1 MKILIS
7 GVAGDIGVGIS
18 RILQEWGI
26 FSRLYGM
33 DTNPNH
39 YASLILDECI
49 TCPRAND
56 ENYLSWLT
64 SYISKNTIDLFI
76 PTSEAELGVLAERGL
91 YKISG
96 AKILSNS
103 QFIIK
108 KCLDKFECL
117 EYLSSHGINVPA
129 HGIVGDKVPSCF
141 PIIVKPRHGQG
152 SKGIVL
158 VDALEKLDSCLSDN
172 LVWQSYLQP
181 ENEEYTCAVY
191 ASSSSDVRT
200 LIMKRT
206 LVGGLTGSGE
216 VVYNKTIDEYVRS
229 IAKAMN
235 LDGAFNIQLRLTEDG
250 PRLFEINP
258 RLSSTVVFRDVM
270 GFQDLRWWVADVLGL
285 NVSFDMSLP
294 MEGTRFFRGSKEYIL
309 PSLSEG

>member
-1 MKILIS
+1 MRILIS

-18 RILQEWGI
+18 RILHEWGI

-33 DTNPNH
+33 DINPNH

-56 ENYLSWLT
+56 ENYISWVT
-64 SYISKNTIDLFI
+64 SYISKNEIDLFI

-91 YKISG
+91 YKIG
-96 AKILSNS
+96 DAKILANS

-108 KCLDKFECL
+108 TCLDKFECL
-117 EYLSSHGINVPA
+117 DYLSLNGIKVPT

-141 PIIVKPRHGQG
+141 PVIVKPRHGQG
-152 SKGIVL
+152 GKGIVL
-158 VDALEKLDSCLSDN
+158 VDSIEKLDSCLSDN
-172 LVWQSYLQP
+172 FVWQGYLQQ
-181 ENEEYTCAVY
+181 EDEEYTCAVY
-191 ASSSSDVRT
+191 SSSSSDVRT
-200 LIMKRT
+200 LIMKRK

-216 VVYNKTIDEYVRS
+216 VVDNKTIDEYVRS
-229 IAKAMN
+229 IAKVMD
-235 LDGAFNIQLRLTEDG
+235 LEGAFNIQLRLSENG

-270 GFQDLRWWVADVLGL
+270 GFQDLRWWVADVLNL
-285 NVSFDMSLP
+285 DVSFDMNLP
-294 MEGTRFFRGSKEYIL
+294 MKGTRFFRGAKEYIL
-309 PSLSEG
+309 PSLGEG